1 MGFFCVPF
9 FNPDYY
15 STFFKSLKY
24 FFREENLNSKLVT
37 SVQGNQVLLDPP
49 TPLSSA
55 TPEQPRP
62 SHNATTESVL
72 PGDRSRQQKFTFDY
86 SYWSHNKQDHHFAGQ
101 DRVFHDLGSG
111 VVENAFNGYNV
122 CVFAYGQTGSG
133 KTYTMMGNDNTEV
146 NIFEKN
152 SSKHFKF
159 IILVT

>member
-1 MGFFCVPF
+1 M
-9 FNPDYY
+9 
-15 STFFKSLKY
+15 
-24 FFREENLNSKLVT
+24 NSKLVT

-146 NIFEKN
+146 
-152 SSKHFKF
+152 KF
-159 IILVT
+159 LK

>member
-146 NIFEKN
+146 K
-152 SSKHFKF
+152 
-159 IILVT
+159 V